1 MNATVDPD
9 LVKLVHQHVNSLAKD
24 VEALAFEV
32 EEDREKVLKALKG
45 ISTKLDELENRIAC
59 VECEQEVTTNKV
71 DTLQADLEATQKNLK
86 NLEFEKEDVKRQVA
100 QVKAQLSSTITT
112 TNRGKSCKDMHD
124 IIRANTLS
132 RYLRF

>member
-9 LVKLVHQHVNSLAKD
+9 LVKLVHHHVNALAKD

-32 EEDREKVLKALKG
+32 KEDRENVLITLKG
-45 ISTKLDELENRIAC
+45 ISTKLEEVENRIAC
-59 VECEQEVTTNKV
+59 VECEQEVITKKV
-71 DTLQADLEATQKNLK
+71 EANQKNLK
-86 NLEFEKEDVKRQVA
+86 NFEFQQEDVERRVA
-100 QVKAQLSSTITT
+100 QVEAQLSSTITT